1 MARLIDAQDAFN
13 VLTDYYHHSTH
24 VQHLALQ
31 EALNKVPTVDAEPV
45 IWCSECYF
53 WDKEPSQTA
62 MPEVH
67 TCRYWRIGTTS
78 IDYCARASRDGWLK
92 AIPKDS
98 RKDSIDEEI
107 ERAWE
112 YAETD

>member
-1 MARLIDAQDAFN
+1 MRPINADALKDFIESVYRPLCDDYHMKDYVLDQI
-13 VLTDYYHHSTH
+13 LTDIKN
-24 VQHLALQ
+24 
-31 EALNKVPTVDAEPV
+31 EPTVDAAPV

-78 IDYCARASRDGWLK
+78 IDYCGRASRDGWLK
-92 AIPKDS
+92 AIPKES
-98 RKDSIDEEI
+98 KQ
-107 ERAWE
+107 
-112 YAETD
+112 